1 MKKWRSV
8 MLQKIV
14 ARDFELSPEMT
25 LRECFGNVLD
35 KKTIVDAI
43 FINTNKLI

>member
-1 MKKWRSV
+1 

-35 KKTIVDAI
+35 KKQLLMQ
-43 FINTNKLI
+43 FLLILIIKRL